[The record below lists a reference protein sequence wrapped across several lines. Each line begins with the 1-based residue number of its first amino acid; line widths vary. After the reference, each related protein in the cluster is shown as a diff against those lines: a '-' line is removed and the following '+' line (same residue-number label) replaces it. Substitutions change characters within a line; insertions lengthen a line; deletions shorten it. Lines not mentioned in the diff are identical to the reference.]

1 MFLLPSLVLGVVFA
15 LILGGRPSRLLELDL
30 RHGWTVFAALA
41 LQIALFSPP
50 GEYVAPELHE
60 PLHLGSYGLLFA
72 FAVANGRN
80 LALLPI
86 FLGMLCNAAAIVANG
101 GRMPVSPAAAEA
113 AGIDAASGGNT
124 RVGADTIGFFGD
136 VFALPANLPF
146 ANVFSVGDLL
156 IGFGMIGLIVAV
168 STSEAGHRTF
178 VPSRLVRPLSHMP
191 FRRLVAGKLI
201 SHLGDWLTMAALV
214 GWIYGKTGST
224 AHVAALMLVRLA
236 PPILGG
242 ALAAALVDRLPRE
255 RLLVAV
261 ELARGGV
268 AAAALSAV
276 LIESEPLA
284 LVAVGVSGA
293 LAAVSSTTVRALVP
307 ALLDDEQL
315 PAANAGL
322 GIAQDSAM
330 AAGALLAG
338 VVLSTSTV
346 ALALLIDLATF
357 AIAAALYTGVRAR
370 PLPASREHQDGILAG
385 FGHLLRRR
393 LLLTVVVAFG
403 SATLATGLTNATL
416 PRFLDVELGLGTGA
430 YGYGLAALAAGLA
443 VGQAAVGLARV
454 GRTGGR
460 WIGAALL
467 VMSGFV
473 VLLGLTTHAPT
484 AVLLLGLIGLVD
496 GTTDV
501 LFDTIVQREADPRFH
516 GRVFGLAS
524 SFMTATMMGA
534 VAAAPLVN
542 RIAPP
547 REVIIAA
554 GLVLLAPSALAL
566 VGTRRPPEALE
577 ESPPALALVPP
588 VARAKTRVVVRLVN
602 GERVAVASFGDA
614 GEAAACARDVVKRL
628 SRAAGDEWALIGAR
642 FLRPDAIVSV
652 DLLEEVVSE
661 WELLAESGPATDF
674 PARIG
679 SPE

>member
-1 MFLLPSLVLGVVFA
+1 VFLLPSLVLGVVFA
-15 LILGGRPSRLLELDL
+15 LILGGRPSRLLDIDF

-41 LQIALFSPP
+41 VQIVLFSPA
-50 GEYVAPELHE
+50 GEYLPPQLVE
-60 PLHLGSYGLLFA
+60 PVHLGSYGLLFIFA
-72 FAVANGRN
+72 FANGRN

-86 FLGMLCNAAAIVANG
+86 FLGMLCNAVAIIANG
-101 GRMPVSPAAAEA
+101 GRMPVSPSAADAAAL
-113 AGIDAASGGNT
+113 DAANGGNT
-124 RVGADTIGFFGD
+124 RLGAETLGFLGD

-168 STSEAGHRTF
+168 STSETGQRTL
-178 VPSRLVRPLSHMP
+178 VPGRLVRPLAHAP
-191 FRRLVAGKLI
+191 FRRLVAGKLV
-201 SHLGDWLTMAALV
+201 SHLGDWLTMAALI
-214 GWIYGKTGST
+214 GWIYGETGST
-224 AHVAALMLVRLA
+224 GHVAALLLVRLA

-242 ALAAALVDRLPRE
+242 ALAAAIVDRLPRR

-261 ELARGGV
+261 EVARGGV
-268 AAAALSAV
+268 VAVALSAV

-284 LVAVGVSGA
+284 LIAVGVSGA
-293 LAAVSSTTVRALVP
+293 LAAVSATTVRALVP

-322 GIAQDSAM
+322 GVAQDVAM

-338 VVLSTSTV
+338 VVLATSTV
-346 ALALLIDLATF
+346 ATALLIDLATF
-357 AIAAALYTGVRAR
+357 AVAAALYAGVCAR
-370 PLPASREHQDGILAG
+370 PLPVAGERGQGGILAG

-403 SATLATGLTNATL
+403 SATLATGLTNASL

-467 VMSGFV
+467 VMSAFV
-473 VLLGLTTHAPT
+473 VLLGLTSHAPT
-484 AVLLLGLIGLVD
+484 AVLLLALIGLVD

-554 GLVLLAPSALAL
+554 GLVLLVPSVVAL
-566 VGTRRPPEALE
+566 VGTRSRAPSPREEEEEEHARILRLVRGERRPQG
-577 ESPPALALVPP
+577 PP
-588 VARAKTRVVVRLVN
+588 TRVIVRLVD
-602 GERVAVASFGDA
+602 GSSVEAGLFPDAESAATCASELMRRLRSSSQGDWPLLGDRYVRPEA
-614 GEAAACARDVVKRL
+614 TVSIELVEATPAAAAD
-628 SRAAGDEWALIGAR
+628 AA
-642 FLRPDAIVSV
+642 
-652 DLLEEVVSE
+652 
-661 WELLAESGPATDF
+661 T
-674 PARIG
+674 RIG
-679 SPE
+679 SP